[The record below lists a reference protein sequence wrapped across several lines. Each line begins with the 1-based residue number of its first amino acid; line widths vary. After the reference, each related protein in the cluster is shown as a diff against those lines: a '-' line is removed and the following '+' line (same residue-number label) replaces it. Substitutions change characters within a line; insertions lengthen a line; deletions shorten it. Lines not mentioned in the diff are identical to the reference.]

1 MRINKLILMAV
12 MTVSFTVSNAWSA
25 CDMANAAP
33 GTPADCNSVIT
44 LTINGQ
50 VIVEGLGDID
60 LGAYAGNDMSGSDD
74 FCIGTTTPASGV
86 TVTFTSQNAAGGQF
100 NLAGTTITTDL
111 VPYNLQF
118 NDGVTL
124 TNSVTS
130 GTGISTTDIQTL
142 ACAADSANIQ
152 VDVLAADINTAAD
165 TTYTDT
171 ITVLVAAN

>member
-1 MRINKLILMAV
+1 MRINKLILMAAV
-12 MTVSFTVSNAWSA
+12 AISFAASNAWSA

-74 FCIGTTTPASGV
+74 FCIGTNANDV
-86 TVTFTSQNAAGGQF
+86 TVTFTSQNATGTQF
-100 NLAGTTITTDL
+100 NLNGNTDTI
-111 VPYNLQF
+111 PYTLQF
-118 NDGVTL
+118 TDSDNNAVNVD
-124 TNSVTS
+124 S
-130 GTGISTTDIQTL
+130 GNGISTANVDGL
-142 ACAADSANIQ
+142 NCRGVPVNIQ
-152 VDVLAADINTAAD
+152 VDVLAADINIAAD
-165 TTYTDT
+165 AAYTDT